1 VISPEKESATSAEE
15 INGRI
20 TAIQK
25 EVIQTFDQLDAAI
38 RESQSPESLLE
49 RLGELRNSITKLWLY
64 QAVILTASEEKPRD
78 ADCDSG

>member
-1 VISPEKESATSAEE
+1 MISPEKESARSAEE

-64 QAVILTASEEKPRD
+64 HAAVLAALEERD
-78 ADCDSG
+78 KS